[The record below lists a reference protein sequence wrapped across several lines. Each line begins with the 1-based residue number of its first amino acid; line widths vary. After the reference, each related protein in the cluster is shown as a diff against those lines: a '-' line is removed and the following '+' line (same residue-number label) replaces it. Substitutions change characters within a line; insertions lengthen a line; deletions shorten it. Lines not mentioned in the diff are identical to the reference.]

1 MPVRI
6 ERVCPPETAKLLSQ
20 GIVDF
25 NRAAVRD
32 LEPNEAELRFHVV
45 ATDDQG
51 QVIGGL
57 RGTFGADWN
66 WDTAVLYNKSEK
78 NEVTRNRPA
87 NSLLAEA
94 LFDPTPAAY
103 NPWGGGGARPTN
115 IERVLVDVRRVHLN
129 VTSSTI
135 DNHAGSAPRIVVP
148 KASLETSYS
157 CHI

>member
-6 ERVCPPETAKLLSQ
+6 ERDCPPETAKLLSQ

-57 RGTFGADWN
+57 RGTCYWNTLHIELLWLADEARGTGIGRQIMEAAESFAIQSGCEKALVETTSWQ
-66 WDTAVLYNKSEK
+66 AKPFYEK
-78 NEVTRNRPA
+78 NGYTLMATLEGRPKGHA
-87 NSLLAEA
+87 SHYLSKTLAT
-94 LFDPTPAAY
+94 D
-103 NPWGGGGARPTN
+103 
-115 IERVLVDVRRVHLN
+115 
-129 VTSSTI
+129 
-135 DNHAGSAPRIVVP
+135 
-148 KASLETSYS
+148 
-157 CHI
+157 

>member
-6 ERVCPPETAKLLSQ
+6 ERDCPPDVAKLLSQ

-57 RGTFGADWN
+57 RGACYWNTLHIELLWLADEARGTGIGRQIMEAAESFAIQSGCEKALVETTSWQ
-66 WDTAVLYNKSEK
+66 AKPFYEK
-78 NEVTRNRPA
+78 NGYTLMATLEGRPKGHA
-87 NSLLAEA
+87 SHYLSKTLAT
-94 LFDPTPAAY
+94 D
-103 NPWGGGGARPTN
+103 
-115 IERVLVDVRRVHLN
+115 
-129 VTSSTI
+129 
-135 DNHAGSAPRIVVP
+135 
-148 KASLETSYS
+148 
-157 CHI
+157 

>member
-57 RGTFGADWN
+57 RGTCYWNTLHIELLWLADEARGTGIGRQIMEAAESFAIQSGCEKALVETTSWQ
-66 WDTAVLYNKSEK
+66 AKPFYEK
-78 NEVTRNRPA
+78 NGYTLMATLEGRPKGHA
-87 NSLLAEA
+87 SHYLSKTLAT
-94 LFDPTPAAY
+94 D
-103 NPWGGGGARPTN
+103 
-115 IERVLVDVRRVHLN
+115 
-129 VTSSTI
+129 
-135 DNHAGSAPRIVVP
+135 
-148 KASLETSYS
+148 
-157 CHI
+157 